1 MYIFIIP
8 QVFTFGPELF
18 IVGTQTWVNKNW
30 TTYTH
35 PLQIQRFLVGIFSV

>member
-18 IVGTQTWVNKNW
+18 VVGTQTIVNKNW
-30 TTYTH
+30 TSYALR
-35 PLQIQRFLVGIFSV
+35 LQIQRFQFFLT